1 MHKFVI
7 NSTERIKEENE
18 LLDSIKNI
26 KIVSGILPQTK
37 SNDNKEEKNEISL
50 KEKMDEF
57 LIKFH
62 DGISI

>member
-7 NSTERIKEENE
+7 NSTERIKDENE

-26 KIVSGILPQTK
+26 KIVSGILQQTK

-50 KEKMDEF
+50 KEKN
-57 LIKFH
+57 
-62 DGISI
+62 G